1 MENKSSHWAEIYQ
14 KDIDKKGG
22 NLQYVLN
29 KINKKKK
36 LINLV
41 KKYADKDI
49 IECGSGTSVVSI
61 YLATLGYDVTAI
73 DIEDNVIKL
82 AKSLA
87 KDYYNTLDD
96 CKPKLNFEKKSI
108 FELGYEEDSFDVA
121 FSNGVLE
128 HFSDDEIIEII
139 KQQLFTAKTTIVGI
153 PTKYFE
159 SKEAKYGNERV
170 LELSYWRKLI
180 KKSGGKI
187 IEEVG
192 MDREP
197 LLKRIINYKKYFKPK
212 PYHLFVIKKE
222 IDYDCSNK

>member
-1 MENKSSHWAEIYQ
+1 MDNKSSHWAEIYQ

-22 NLQYVLN
+22 NLPYVLN

-41 KKYADKDI
+41 KKYADKNI

-87 KDYYNTLDD
+87 KDYYNTLDN
-96 CKPKLNFEKKSI
+96 CKPKLIFEKKSI
-108 FELGYEEDSFDVA
+108 FELGYEKDSFDVA

-197 LLKRIINYKKYFKPK
+197 LLKRILNYKKYFKIK
-212 PYHLFVIKKE
+212 YYYLFVVKKN
-222 IDYDCSNK
+222 NKD

>member
-22 NLQYVLN
+22 NLPYVLN

-82 AKSLA
+82 AKCLA
-87 KDYYNTLDD
+87 KDYYKTIDNSNLHIHFVKRT
-96 CKPKLNFEKKSI
+96 I
-108 FELGYEEDSFDVA
+108 FDLGYEKNSFDVA